1 MYQKESAGI
10 LLTSRNIL
18 QKIISQDLTYFLIFL
33 ALLGR
38 GEHRGCAATE
48 DEQIVMVIM
57 TNHIQVS
64 LI

>member
-18 QKIISQDLTYFLIFL
+18 QKIISQDLTYYLIWL
-33 ALLGR
+33 ALFGR

-48 DEQIVMVIM
+48 DEQIMMVIM
-57 TNHIQVS
+57 TNNIQVS